1 MLRLLTLLS
10 LLLPTVAA
18 ADRVTVKGTVLE
30 GTVKSVSGKSV
41 VMSTVYGKGDLTIPT
56 EDVSAIETDAPFHVY
71 KADDGTAV
79 GRVVDISPA
88 AVTVAALDG
97 GKSEVPFDQ
106 VQAAPRDYGSEASV
120 LERHRLERPWWSG
133 NFDAS
138 LSTTEG
144 TTDTTSLHVGL
155 GVKRERGPSRLLFG
169 ASYIRGTT
177 KEEFPDPGESGS
189 EEVTANEVRGWL
201 RQEYDLTKRVF
212 GFGSFEAEHDG
223 VEELSYRLIPKVGA
237 GYKLIDDDTTYFA
250 VDAGPSYVYEKFY
263 DDSINNYFAIAF
275 GAESRVKLPWNG
287 ASWFARVDYLPSITD
302 WRNDYRL
309 RGETGVLVPL
319 FDPVHFKATL
329 VDEYNSQPSENTAS
343 NTLKSLLG
351 LSLVY

>member
-1 MLRLLTLLS
+1 MFRLLALLI
-10 LLLPTVAA
+10 LLHPTIAA

-30 GTVKSVSGKSV
+30 GTVKSVSSSSV

-79 GRVVDISPA
+79 GRVIDISPA
-88 AVTVAALDG
+88 AITVAPIDG
-97 GKSEVPFDQ
+97 GQSEVPFDE
-106 VQAAPRDYGSEASV
+106 VQAAPRDYGEEANFV
-120 LERHRLERPWWSG
+120 ERHRTERPWWSG
-133 NFDAS
+133 NLDAS

-144 TTDTTSLHVGL
+144 TTDTTAFHVGL
-155 GVKRERGPSRLLFG
+155 GVKRERGPSRLLFD

-177 KEEFPDPGESGS
+177 KEEFPDDGESGS
-189 EEVTANEVRGWL
+189 EQITANEVRGWI
-201 RQEYDLTKRVF
+201 RQEYDVTERVF

-223 VEELSYRLIPKVGA
+223 VEEVSYRLIPKIGA

-287 ASWFARVDYLPSITD
+287 ASWFARIDYLPSITD
-302 WRNDYRL
+302 WKNDYRL
-309 RGETGVLVPL
+309 RGETGILVPL
-319 FDPVHFKATL
+319 FDPVNFKATL